1 MKRIRLTREQSK
13 DQTRLRLL
21 DAAQAIFMKKG
32 FVAASV
38 EDIAEAAGYTR
49 GAFYSNFRSA
59 SEFFVELLRVKHRD
73 IQDNPETLL
82 RDVAVSSE
90 TVQQQFALLYAR
102 CHSSNVDDVV
112 WAEARLQA
120 ERDVRLREH
129 VEAMCVERRD
139 MIARLVGQ
147 SGLTKHSVNV
157 GKLNPGARVPKNRC
171 YRCWSTS
178 NVAQSNSLVSSAQ
191 NLMLSGSLNKLAR
204 P

>member
-1 MKRIRLTREQSK
+1 M
-13 DQTRLRLL
+13 
-21 DAAQAIFMKKG
+21 
-32 FVAASV
+32 
-38 EDIAEAAGYTR
+38 
-49 GAFYSNFRSA
+49 
-59 SEFFVELLRVKHRD
+59 
-73 IQDNPETLL
+73 L

-139 MIARLVGQ
+139 MIARLLGQ
-147 SGLTKHSVNV
+147 SGLTPVNV
-157 GKLNPGARVPKNRC
+157 VKLNPGARFPKRRC

-191 NLMLSGSLNKLAR
+191 NLMLPGSLNKLAR